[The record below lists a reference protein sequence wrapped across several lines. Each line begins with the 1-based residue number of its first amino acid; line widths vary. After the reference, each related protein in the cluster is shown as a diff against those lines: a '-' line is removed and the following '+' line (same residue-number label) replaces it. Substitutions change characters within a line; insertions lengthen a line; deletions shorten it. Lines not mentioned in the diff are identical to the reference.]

1 MAEPSRSFVHVKDER
16 LLELLPDCHWI
27 RGTVNGAANCLI
39 LGEDW
44 LKVHLYRFLRIPL
57 EMLPQQPAVSFVRVR
72 FALTAIQR
80 LLVTCEAEG
89 LVTDGTMKGGNFL
102 QDIKRVLKS
111 LNPQATPAVVAAVLE
126 ISPSFNWNDPAFA
139 ACYHTR
145 WLHTISLQQLRQS
158 DLRSRDF
165 GFLCFCLEPHWD
177 GAERLAETA
186 TFKSLCCQWAELVA
200 EERFG

>member
-1 MAEPSRSFVHVKDER
+1 MAFEFARIPAAALNVALLTMAEPSGSFVHVKDER
-16 LLELLPDCHWI
+16 LLQLLPDCHWI

-44 LKVHLYRFLRIPL
+44 LKAHLYKFLRIPL
-57 EMLPQQPAVSFVRVR
+57 EVIPQQPAVSFVRVR

-80 LLVTCEAEG
+80 LLVTCE
-89 LVTDGTMKGGNFL
+89 TMVGENFL

-111 LNPQATPAVVAAVLE
+111 LNPQATTALVVADLE
-126 ISPSFNWNDPAFA
+126 ISPIFNWNDPAFA
-139 ACYHTR
+139 AHTHTR

-165 GFLCFCLEPHWD
+165 GFLCFSLKPHSNVSQKLQ
-177 GAERLAETA
+177 RLNLYAV
-186 TFKSLCCQWAELVA
+186 S
-200 EERFG
+200 R